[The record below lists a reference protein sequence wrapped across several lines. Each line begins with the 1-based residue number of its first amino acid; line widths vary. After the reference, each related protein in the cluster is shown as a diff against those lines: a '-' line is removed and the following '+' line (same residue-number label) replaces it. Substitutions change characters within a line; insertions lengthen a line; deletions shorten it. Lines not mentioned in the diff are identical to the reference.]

1 MTETTKVTW
10 QKRVARWKASGE
22 TAAAFGAREG
32 VRANTLL
39 WWSSRLKREAGTAA
53 RSAPVRMVQLVRAP
67 SSSRGSGVIVDL
79 PDARARVMVEPGFDR
94 ETLGVVLEM
103 LRLER
108 A

>member
-1 MTETTKVTW
+1 MTETAKTW
-10 QKRVARWKASGE
+10 HKRVARWKASGE

-39 WWSSRLKREAGTAA
+39 WWSSKLKREAAES
-53 RSAPVRMVQLVRAP
+53 SAPVRMVQLVRTP
-67 SSSRGSGVIVDL
+67 SSSRGSGVIVELSDV
-79 PDARARVMVEPGFDR
+79 RARVMVEPGFDR

>member
-1 MTETTKVTW
+1 MTETAKTW
-10 QKRVARWKASGE
+10 QKRIARWKASGE

-39 WWSSRLKREAGTAA
+39 WWSSKLKREAVASSESI
-53 RSAPVRMVQLVRAP
+53 RLVQLVRAP

-79 PDARARVMVEPGFDR
+79 PDVRARVMVEPGFDR